1 MPQNKNEWT
10 VSVRKDGGAVRV
22 YRYGKLREEISPG
35 KDTYNGAT
43 AMKFAQELD
52 QEIRKQSDEMRRK
65 ADRDVQTEP
74 NLKNDATGSAVTGK
88 PSPTTSN
95 MQDKVAK
102 LQAEN
107 RKVKA
112 QLGKERKR
120 HMFEIKARRGAKLA
134 EILVKRGALEEDA
147 DAVKAFVK
155 DVALMSDDEIGR
167 LERKAAG
174 DSEFGSV
181 EEAERAERSYKREAR
196 MLRRK
201 ADDSQESGDS
211 EAADRLDTSAD
222 DAEKNAGCCRSFIRA
237 AAHKEA
243 GEKGKCENCDKPKF
257 LCDGKCKED
266 CDMKDAADESIKK
279 EAAKCEN
286 CTCDPCTCDDCHCP
300 SCKGKSA
307 SAEET
312 EEGEEVDKTA
322 DRDVQTEPNLKND
335 AKGVAVTGK
344 PSPNNNTKAADE
356 GAKKEASD
364 KASDGTKPTAE
375 SLREQHLATA
385 KMYRKMADEA
395 EEGGDFVKADTFD
408 HKAEVCED
416 LSKDAAI
423 ETANPEPE
431 LAGVNDATEISE
443 SVEREASEGA
453 STEDTDGPSEGSAKT
468 ASAEDNGEI
477 EITDDLIEAAVT
489 PREVFDLRSASSGQR
504 RREPSRVDPNASGVT
519 RIASCD
525 ENAASNDPDISALES
540 LWEGAP
546 RE

>member
-1 MPQNKNEWT
+1 
-10 VSVRKDGGAVRV
+10 
-22 YRYGKLREEISPG
+22 
-35 KDTYNGAT
+35 
-43 AMKFAQELD
+43 
-52 QEIRKQSDEMRRK
+52 
-65 ADRDVQTEP
+65 
-74 NLKNDATGSAVTGK
+74 
-88 PSPTTSN
+88 
-95 MQDKVAK
+95 
-102 LQAEN
+102 
-107 RKVKA
+107 
-112 QLGKERKR
+112 
-120 HMFEIKARRGAKLA
+120 
-134 EILVKRGALEEDA
+134 
-147 DAVKAFVK
+147 
-155 DVALMSDDEIGR
+155 MSDDEIGR

-201 ADDSQESGDS
+201 ADEFQESGDS
-211 EAADRLDTSAD
+211 DAADRFDASAD
-222 DAEKNAGCCRSFIRA
+222 DAEKNAGCCRAFIRS

-243 GEKGKCENCDKPKF
+243 GEKGNCESCGKPNF
-257 LCDGKCKED
+257 LCKGCGKD
-266 CDMKDAADESIKK
+266 DADDKD
-279 EAAKCEN
+279 
-286 CTCDPCTCDDCHCP
+286 
-300 SCKGKSA
+300 A
-307 SAEET
+307 SAEGD
-312 EEGEEVDKTA
+312 EGSAEKTA
-322 DRDVQTEPNLKND
+322 DHDVQAEPNLKND

-344 PSPNNNTKAADE
+344 PSPNNNTKASKKADGDCDKCDCDPCE
-356 GAKKEASD
+356 CKKAAAGCCDKCDCDPCECKKAAAD
-364 KASDGTKPTAE
+364 CEKCDCDPCECKKASSKTKPLAE

-431 LAGVNDATEISE
+431 LAGVNDATGISE
-443 SVEREASEGA
+443 SVEREASGGA

-489 PREVFDLRSASSGQR
+489 PREVFELRSASNGQR